1 MEFSGSYR
9 KLFRTA
15 VIGFLALTPGTTAW
29 SAIVAGT
36 VYDQDN
42 SIYLEGVRVSIP
54 ALERTVTTD
63 RGGRYRFTNVP
74 AGSFAVVAAPT
85 GLPSEQRTAQLES
98 ANDEINLNFLFSRDR
113 QIFDLE
119 AFAVEGTLIGA
130 AKAMDIRRSARD
142 LREVVSSDA
151 FGQFT
156 DRNPA
161 EALQRVAGVTME
173 TDQGDG
179 SFVIVRGGAPEYSSV
194 QIDGISLATPEEDGR
209 RVNMNVIT
217 NDQIERIE
225 LSKTWLPQQKGNVI
239 GGTVNL
245 ITRSALDR
253 GSRFASIESSA
264 TYRDHQER
272 WSYRGA
278 VTYGE
283 VIDGTQWSFLRDGA
297 IGLQLSVNQ
306 GLDYSGSDTVNWGW
320 NLDKGYPFRTRP
332 GESRPRGFSL
342 QNLDM
347 RHYNIERDRRG
358 ASGRLEY
365 RLNDRH
371 EFYLSASY
379 NRFEDTV
386 NEHLFSQS
394 LTDSSQFY
402 SGTQLF
408 TSAVAEQLGADLSD
422 PFNAERLAMAPN
434 NTNKRITFNEAI
446 QLGQLDYDEDRRL
459 FTRGGL
465 WPLSMS
471 RMYRHTLRE
480 DRITT
485 YQLGGSSRMPFEV
498 DVEWKLYNSEAKQD
512 SELNWIEFAT
522 ESSTGS
528 GAIPV
533 AGVENPYI
541 EDPGGD
547 NPVISRKGSFGAY
560 SNLTGRTVHRNSHT
574 LSTDER
580 KGGDLDISRIFDV
593 GSTIWTTQLGLSVD
607 RRNKEYRTER
617 VSYGLDQTSLD
628 RDRWP
633 TGVMTLADPF
643 FDGGDIEGFGK
654 DFGEELRFGPSFH
667 QENTLAFMRGE
678 QPEGLLRWNQV
689 PNMINGDFTS
699 RVQNNYDA
707 SENITG
713 FYFQQTIGWRAWT
726 AIIGA
731 RYEQTENSFVNLE
744 IITDGSEGG
753 VAGLPPFISPALWRL
768 LPEEAFG
775 RQVQNDRKYS
785 HVLPALHLI
794 REIGD
799 NAVIRGSVTQ
809 TISRPLFS
817 DLIPREIPSISGGSF
832 QSDIQL
838 PAFDLAATESV
849 NLDLSFDYYFEP
861 IGMFSIAL
869 YYKELDGP
877 IYDEVRLSVGPNEET
892 AVWALKYDSRNAN
905 WQPGDPIF
913 NDSDYTFRRKRNA
926 GKASLYGAE
935 ITLNRRFDFLPGFWN
950 RFGMNS
956 NMAWYS
962 SRAELLTEAR
972 LGEQVNLFK
981 QPKMTANIGLYYERH
996 GLYTRLGYNVRG
1008 RYLDSISGGTTT
1020 IGRLEQMGLEP
1031 NAFDIMVDRRSQLD
1045 LTVRY
1050 RIRGSFQLFAEA
1062 SNLTNEP
1069 FVRTRRDRSRPHS
1082 KQYTGQVYTIGVNW
1096 TL

>member
-1 MEFSGSYR
+1 MCSLYA
-9 KLFRTA
+9 A
-15 VIGFLALTPGTTAW
+15 VTLGMIPGISAW
-29 SAIVAGT
+29 SAVISGT

-42 SIYLEGVRVSIP
+42 AIYLEGVRVSIP
-54 ALERTVTTD
+54 SLERSVTTD
-63 RGGRYRFTNVP
+63 RGGRYRFSNVP
-74 AGSFAVVAAPT
+74 EGSFTVVATPT
-85 GLPSEQRTAQLES
+85 GVPAERRPVVLES
-98 ANDEINLNFLFSRDR
+98 VNDEVTMNFLFTREG

-119 AFAVEGTLIGA
+119 AFAVEGSLIGA
-130 AKAMDIRRSARD
+130 AKAMDIRRAARD
-142 LREVVSSDA
+142 YREVVSSDA

-161 EALQRVAGVTME
+161 EALQRAAGVTME

-194 QIDGISLATPEEDGR
+194 QIDGVSLATPEEDGR

-225 LSKTWLPQQKGNVI
+225 LSKTWLPEQKGNVI

-253 GSRFASIESSA
+253 GSRFARIETSG
-264 TYRDHQER
+264 TYRDHQDR

-283 VIDGTQWSFLRDGA
+283 VIDGQTLSFLGEGA

-306 GLDYSGSDTVNWGW
+306 GVDYSGSDTVTWGW

-332 GESRPRGFSL
+332 GEDRPRGFSL

-347 RHYNIERDRRG
+347 RHFNIERDRQG

-365 RLNDRH
+365 RINPNH
-371 EFYLSASY
+371 EVYLSASY

-408 TSAVAEQLGADLSD
+408 TSSVAQQLDADLDD
-422 PFNAERLAMAPN
+422 PFNAERLAMSPN

-446 QLGQLDYDEDRRL
+446 QLGQLAYDEDNRL

-465 WPLSMS
+465 WPLNMS
-471 RMYRHTLRE
+471 RTYRHTLRE

-485 YQLGGSSRMPFEV
+485 YQLGGTSRLPMEI
-498 DVEWKLYNSEAKQD
+498 DVEWKLYNSEARQD
-512 SELNWIEFAT
+512 SELNWMDFAT

-541 EDPGGD
+541 QDPGGD

-560 SNLTGRTVHRNSHT
+560 SNLTGRTVHRNTKT
-574 LSTDER
+574 LSLDER
-580 KGGDLDISRIFDV
+580 SGGDLDVSKEFDV
-593 GSTIWTTQLGLSVD
+593 GSTLWTTQIGFSLD
-607 RRNKEYRTER
+607 RRDKEYRIDRT
-617 VSYGLDQTSLD
+617 SYGLAQGSLD
-628 RDRWP
+628 PERWP

-643 FDGGDIEGFGK
+643 FDGGDIEGFRK
-654 DFGEELRFGPSFH
+654 NFGEELRFGPSFH
-667 QENTLAFMRGE
+667 EANTLAFMKGE
-678 QPEGLLRWNQV
+678 QAEGLISWNQV
-689 PNMINGDFTS
+689 PNMINNDFTA
-699 RVQNNYDA
+699 RVQNNYD
-707 SENITG
+707 STEDISG
-713 FYFQQTIGWRAWT
+713 FYFQQSIEWRAWT
-726 AIIGA
+726 AIFGA
-731 RYEQTENSFVNLE
+731 RYERTENSFRNLE
-744 IITDGSEGG
+744 IITDGTEGG
-753 VAGLPPFISPALWRL
+753 VSGLPPFISPALWRL

-775 RQVQNDRKYS
+775 RQVLNERDYS
-785 HVLPALHLI
+785 HLLPAVHVI
-794 REIGD
+794 RTLGE
-799 NAVIRGSVTQ
+799 NAVVRASVTK

-817 DLIPREIPSISGGSF
+817 DLIPREIPSISGGNF

-838 PAFDLAATESV
+838 PAFDLEATESV
-849 NLDLSFDYYFEP
+849 NLDLSLDYYFEP
-861 IGMFSIAL
+861 IGMFSVAV

-877 IYDEVRLSVGPNEET
+877 IYDEVRLNVGPNEET
-892 AVWALKYDSRNAN
+892 AAWALKYDSRNVN

-913 NDSDYTFRRKRNA
+913 NDNDYTFRRKRNA
-926 GKASLYGAE
+926 GKGALSGAE
-935 ITLNRRFDFLPGFWN
+935 ITFNRRFDFLPGVWN
-950 RFGMNS
+950 GFGINS
-956 NMAWYS
+956 NIAWFS

-972 LGEQVNLFK
+972 FGETVNLFK
-981 QPKMTANIGLYYERH
+981 QPKMTGNLALYFEKH
-996 GLYTRLGYNVRG
+996 GLYARLGYNMRG
-1008 RYLDSISGGTTT
+1008 RYLDSVSGGTATVN
-1020 IGRLEQMGLEP
+1020 RLDQMGLHP
-1031 NAFDIMVDRRSQLD
+1031 NSYDIMVDRRSQLD
-1045 LTVRY
+1045 LSLRY
-1050 RIRGSFQLFAEA
+1050 RIRGSFQVFAEA

-1069 FVRTRRDRSRPHS
+1069 FVRIRRDRSRPHS
-1082 KQYTGQVYTIGVNW
+1082 RQYTGQVYTIGVNW